1 MYISFGLEKSKK
13 EQKLLKNNINVKWK
27 KKKELES
34 EHFVFKLLIELIEYF
49 YLFSSWILFINGY

>member
-1 MYISFGLEKSKK
+1 MYIFFGLEKSKK

-34 EHFVFKLLIELIEYF
+34 EHFAFKLLIELIEYF